1 VNGSTTGMNVVP
13 FKACDA
19 FDQAGIDWTK
29 EARSDGERALRE
41 AYLTYESSAG
51 TSGLVS
57 LLLLGIVSRRQGTI
71 AADLEYVANR
81 AEIIL
86 AMKLRQHQCDVLK
99 MLAEYVSENGPLWH

>member
-1 VNGSTTGMNVVP
+1 MNVVP

-19 FDQAGIDWTK
+19 YDQAGIDWTR
-29 EARSDGERALRE
+29 EARSDRERVLRE

-57 LLLLGIVSRRQGTI
+57 LLLLGIVTRRQGAI

-86 AMKLRQHQCDVLK
+86 SMKLRQRQCDVLK
-99 MLAEYVSENGPLWH
+99 MLAEYVSESGPLWQ

>member
-1 VNGSTTGMNVVP
+1 MKGSTTGMNVVP
-13 FKACDA
+13 FKASDA
-19 FDQAGIDWTK
+19 FDQAGIDWK
-29 EARSDGERALRE
+29 REARDDGERALRE

-57 LLLLGIVSRRQGTI
+57 LLLLGIVTRRQGAI

-86 AMKLRQHQCDVLK
+86 SMKLRQRQCDVLK
-99 MLAEYVSENGPLWH
+99 MLAEYISESGPLWR